1 MGDAGKHNVFTYVS
15 WVLSS
20 VSALVALLPFIYIW
34 RIIKEV
40 LDVSPNFSAATE
52 LVHNGIMAVVFAL
65 LLFLI
70 YICGLL
76 CSHLAAFRVAT
87 IFALR

>member
-1 MGDAGKHNVFTYVS
+1 MGYAGKHNVFTYVS

-40 LDVSPNFSAATE
+40 LDVSPNFSAATGF
-52 LVHNGIMAVVFAL
+52 VHNGIMAVVFAL
-65 LLFLI
+65 LSFLI
-70 YICGLL
+70 
-76 CSHLAAFRVAT
+76 
-87 IFALR
+87 